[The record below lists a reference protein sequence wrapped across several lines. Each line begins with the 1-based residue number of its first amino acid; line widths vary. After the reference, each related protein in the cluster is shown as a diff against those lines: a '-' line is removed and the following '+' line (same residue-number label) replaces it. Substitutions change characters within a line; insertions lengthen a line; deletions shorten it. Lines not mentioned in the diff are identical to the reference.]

1 MFKNFFRK
9 VRATLKNSDEAINIA
24 ATLAGVP
31 TWALAA
37 TNAATSQYQEDP
49 LAAFAKNAAI
59 STGINQVLPGG
70 GYFGQGS
77 QVLNPYSSKVPA
89 ETLVSNNSNNLFNN
103 LPFSAPGSDGK
114 IPTDSSNPLSNILAN
129 SNMSTIGSLA
139 SSLGPGLAT
148 YMALMGEDNQ
158 QPSDP
163 KEYRSAVDDYYAA
176 KARGEDPNPADFGLA
191 PTPAE
196 DMVKDLRFDIASN
209 TYEDVPAMRSA
220 TGGIAQLYNG
230 GDPEMEMQETE
241 TLTDSQAGLQEMFAL
256 REKINAPRVAA
267 LNKAGIAGYD
277 VTEDMSEKV
286 MTANTGGVIGLA
298 LGGDTKYPR
307 KTGQIS
313 GPGGPKDDKIPAML
327 SDGEFVFTAKA
338 VDNAGGPKAMYNAMN
353 KLDPESSRA
362 PKSV

>member
-1 MFKNFFRK
+1 
-9 VRATLKNSDEAINIA
+9 
-24 ATLAGVP
+24 
-31 TWALAA
+31 
-37 TNAATSQYQEDP
+37 
-49 LAAFAKNAAI
+49 
-59 STGINQVLPGG
+59 
-70 GYFGQGS
+70 
-77 QVLNPYSSKVPA
+77 
-89 ETLVSNNSNNLFNN
+89 
-103 LPFSAPGSDGK
+103 
-114 IPTDSSNPLSNILAN
+114 
-129 SNMSTIGSLA
+129 
-139 SSLGPGLAT
+139 
-148 YMALMGEDNQ
+148 
-158 QPSDP
+158 
-163 KEYRSAVDDYYAA
+163 
-176 KARGEDPNPADFGLA
+176 
-191 PTPAE
+191 
-196 DMVKDLRFDIASN
+196 
-209 TYEDVPAMRSA
+209 
-220 TGGIAQLYNG
+220 
-230 GDPEMEMQETE
+230 MEMQETE